1 MRRGDIRTALLGALG
16 DGPAHGYELM
26 ERLEQKSG
34 GMWRPSPGSVYP
46 TLQMFED
53 EGLVRSEERDG
64 KRVYELTDEGQKVA
78 TERAERAG
86 GEPWETGTEMGADIR
101 SLMRAAASLFGAAK
115 QLAHEGDRPQLDR
128 AVTVIKSA
136 TKELYQILAG
146 E

>member
-1 MRRGDIRTALLGALG
+1 LDLIDRIADLRQ
-16 DGPAHGYELM
+16 
-26 ERLEQKSG
+26 RL
-34 GMWRPSPGSVYP
+34 
-46 TLQMFED
+46 D
-53 EGLVRSEERDG
+53 
-64 KRVYELTDEGQKVA
+64 A
-78 TERAERAG
+78 ARAEGRTVG
-86 GEPWETGTEMGADIR
+86 FVPTMGAFHEGHR